1 MGGDTGFRP
10 KKILIELPGRIRFPR
25 LSYDICQ
32 FFTFL
37 LIILFLKTANKP
49 AALVLGYSL
58 LLICAH
64 GRIKS
69 NQRTFCKTT
78 VQLEAA
84 MDIVKK
90 TRSY

>member
-1 MGGDTGFRP
+1 MHVKYTSKHKLQSGKLTKEHNIVLRIFVIP
-10 KKILIELPGRIRFPR
+10 ISPLIW
-25 LSYDICQ
+25 
-32 FFTFL
+32 L
-37 LIILFLKTANKP
+37 LDKCVRKT
-49 AALVLGYSL
+49 YSS